1 MFVDLYWQ
9 FSPLLVRLQLLSTD
23 SLLIVSR
30 RYLLQY
36 HTIEIYIYLLQYYTL
51 EIHIYL
57 LQYLLERL
65 VISLIY
71 RLQYLQTAHFDN
83 TLEILIL
90 VASWRCNFFFFKYC
104 FPATSLDIYI
114 CPSSANLF
122 PRFWRVCQPT
132 KRLRLF
138 HFLAEISPKALPIIS
153 ILWIFENVKKLKCA
167 LFRALMDI
175 KKSAPL
181 KLEAGRRG

>member
-1 MFVDLYWQ
+1 MGL
-9 FSPLLVRLQLLSTD
+9 PD
-23 SLLIVSR
+23 SFLRSIFPCV
-30 RYLLQY
+30 
-36 HTIEIYIYLLQYYTL
+36 LQYYTL

-83 TLEILIL
+83 TLEILVL
-90 VASWRCNFFFFKYC
+90 VALRCNFFFFKYC
-104 FPATSLDIYI
+104 FPETSLDIYI
-114 CPSSANLF
+114 CPSVANLF
-122 PRFWRVCQPT
+122 PRFRRVCEPT

-153 ILWIFENVKKLKCA
+153 ILWIFEIVKKLKCA
-167 LFRALMDI
+167 LFCALMDI